1 MRNLYLMATV
11 CLLFISAAAAK
22 AQKSG
27 PQRAAA
33 TILAK
38 PEVLPATNVTA
49 NGFTANWK
57 PVSGAD
63 GYAVF
68 VYTLGYAPAD
78 GTYAVVDED
87 FNGVTFGSLTEP
99 EYAEDTYMMLDDYTD
114 LPNWSVYEGMFVKNM
129 VGGIVYSP
137 YIDLTNNGGNYRVE
151 LDVVSDVANDSVIVE
166 AHATD
171 QPTQKVGKRLDPNG
185 DGHLSFDFTNGG
197 HDTYFSIINYE
208 TSAFYVDRVRVEQDL
223 KEGDKIYT
231 MVALNESV
239 DASDTPSADFP
250 ALTFAPNATEVYY
263 DVYAAGRFYD
273 DPSDPYSYEQYYSPF
288 SDMQKVELTNN
299 ASIEHNIAK
308 TFSVSGGEGFILVS
322 AEKPMQVN
330 VSTVDGRTVASVAYT
345 SGEQRIALPQGFYVV
360 RAGSTAAKVMVSK

>member
-1 MRNLYLMATV
+1 MKNLYLMATV

-27 PQRAAA
+27 LQRSAAS
-33 TILAK
+33 TLEK

-49 NGFTANWK
+49 HGFTANWK

-87 FNGVTFGSLTEP
+87 FNGVTFGSLTDP
-99 EYAEDTYMMLDDYTD
+99 EYAEDIYMMLDDYTD
-114 LPNWSVYEGMFVKNM
+114 LPNWSVYDGMFVKNM

-137 YIDLTNNGGNYRVE
+137 YIDLTNNGGNYRVV

-166 AHATD
+166 AHTTD
-171 QPTQKVGKRLDPNG
+171 QPTQKLGKRLDPNG
-185 DGHLSFDFTNGG
+185 DGQLSFDFTNGG
-197 HDTYFSIINYE
+197 HDTYFSILNYE

-231 MVALNESV
+231 MIALNESV
-239 DASDTPSADFP
+239 EASDTPSADFP
-250 ALTFAPNATEVYY
+250 ALTFAPDATEAYY
-263 DVYAAGRFYD
+263 DVYAAARVYD
-273 DPSDPYSYEQYYSPF
+273 DPNDPYTYEQYYSPF
-288 SDMQKVELTNN
+288 SDMQKVELTGG
-299 ASIEHNIAK
+299 ASIEHSIARAI
-308 TFSVSGGEGFILVS
+308 TVSGGEGFILVS
-322 AEKPMQVN
+322 AAKSMQIN
-330 VSTVDGRTVASVAYT
+330 VITVDGRTVASVACP
-345 SGEQRIALPQGFYVV
+345 SGEQRISLPQGLYVV
-360 RAGSTAAKVMVSK
+360 RVGDTAVKVIVSK